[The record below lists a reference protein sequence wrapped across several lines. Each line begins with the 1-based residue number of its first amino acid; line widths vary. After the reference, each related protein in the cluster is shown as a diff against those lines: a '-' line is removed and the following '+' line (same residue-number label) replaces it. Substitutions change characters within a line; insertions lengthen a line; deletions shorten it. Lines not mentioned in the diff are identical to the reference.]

1 MTAVSASSRT
11 PWWLWPQ
18 VLCLDAPLV
27 AVSWMAALAKSHHL
41 RLQPSFYIGLGLV
54 TWIVYVLDR
63 TADAISG
70 RLPTP
75 LTARHEFCL
84 HHRKLLLRVLVP
96 VASGY
101 AVWLFLTDMPQG
113 LLIQGLG
120 LCVAAAFY
128 LAAFSATHG
137 ALRIMMF
144 VLAMVAG
151 LMLFALLPAPG
162 KVRIWLSAMLVV
174 AVVSALR
181 TKPDEK
187 LRALVPKELAAS
199 LLFTLG
205 CSAGVHLWT
214 PPEHGMFCH
223 EVQWFWALVLINLL
237 GIQWRERIQ
246 TQLSAPLPWPLM
258 LLIGGLL
265 CFTLQA
271 WLSETA
277 TVVRALALISLLS
290 ASAHGLLL
298 IMARRL
304 RPELFHTLSDLVL
317 LLPIPLLWWLG

>member
-1 MTAVSASSRT
+1 MTTMAAPSRT

-75 LTARHEFCL
+75 MSARHAFCL
-84 HHRKLLLRVLVP
+84 RHQKILLRVMVP
-96 VASGY
+96 VV
-101 AVWLFLTDMPQG
+101 AVYVIWLALTDVPTG

-128 LAAFSATHG
+128 LAAFSATRG
-137 ALRIMMF
+137 RLRVAMF
-144 VLAMVAG
+144 GSAAIAG
-151 LMLFALLPAPG
+151 FAVVALLPVPL
-162 KVRIWLSAMLVV
+162 KVQLWLAALLVV

-181 TKPDEK
+181 TGPDERLK
-187 LRALVPKELAAS
+187 AMTPKEVVAS

-214 PPEHGMFCH
+214 PSEHGMFCP
-223 EVQWFWALVLINLL
+223 EVQWFWALVLSNLL
-237 GIQWRERIQ
+237 GIQWRERMEDHPG
-246 TQLSAPLPWPLM
+246 TSFPWTLW
-258 LLIGGLL
+258 LLIGGLT
-265 CFTLQA
+265 CISFQA
-271 WLSETA
+271 MLFETSA
-277 TVVRALALISLLS
+277 AVRALALVVLL
-290 ASAHGLLL
+290 AGLTHGLVLV
-298 IMARRL
+298 MARRM
-304 RPELFHTLSDLVL
+304 RPELFHSLSDLVL
-317 LLPIPLLWWLG
+317 LLPLPLLWCL